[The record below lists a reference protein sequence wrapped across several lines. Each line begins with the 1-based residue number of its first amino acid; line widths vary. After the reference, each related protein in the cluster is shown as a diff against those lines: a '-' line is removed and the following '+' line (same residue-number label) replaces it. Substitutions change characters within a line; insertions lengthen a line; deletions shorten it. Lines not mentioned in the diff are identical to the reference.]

1 MGSPLDG
8 VRVLELGYGIAAP
21 VAARNLAE
29 FGADVIRVESAR
41 HLDSLRVGGAG
52 WIPPDFD
59 QAVRR
64 DTMPSLNFSSA
75 EKRSIGLD
83 IDIPDG
89 RGVFERLVAGSDVLI
104 TNISEA
110 ALAHLDLGDEPMRAV
125 NPALVYVSMPA
136 FGYDG
141 PYRSYRTWGHNLSAM
156 SGIDH
161 LIGWPDRDPVQLG
174 IAYPDFVSAHAVTV
188 AVLAALQRRDD
199 TGRGACIEL
208 AELPMALACLGPSL
222 LQAQLGGDPPSA
234 REPRRVVRPA
244 GDLSRPR
251 RGAVG
256 GGLGDRR
263 RDVASDVHGARSRAP
278 RRRAGVHV
286 GRGASRAARASST
299 STWRRGPQTAP
310 TGRPPP
316 SCRRSASRRRRSS
329 TPGTSSRIRSS
340 RPARLL
346 PRAPARAVRARD
358 LVFGQAVRLSDTP
371 PRAERAAPAFGA
383 DSRDVLHEVAGLDDA
398 EIDDLVASG
407 VVEEMAHIDVVFER
421 PYLHWIGKV
430 MRQVPWGAAEFDPA
444 TEMMRRLE
452 PPGES

>member
-21 VAARNLAE
+21 VAARNLAQ

-104 TNISEA
+104 TNMSEA

-136 FGYDG
+136 FGNDG

-208 AELPMALACLGPSL
+208 AQLPMALACLGPSL

-234 REPRRVVRPA
+234 RGNRAESFAPQGIYPA
-244 GDLSRPR
+244 
-251 RGAVG
+251 RGEERWVAVSVTDDAMWQAMCTVPG
-256 GGLGDRR
+256 LEHLGDEPAFTS
-263 RDVASDVHGARSRAP
+263 VAERLAREGELDEHLATWTADRTDWEA
-278 RRRAGVHV
+278 AAELQAFGVAASPV
-286 GRGASRAARASST
+286 LDAWDLVADPQLASRDFFHALPHARF
-299 STWRRGPQTAP
+299 
-310 TGRPPP
+310 
-316 SCRRSASRRRRSS
+316 
-329 TPGTSSRIRSS
+329 
-340 RPARLL
+340 
-346 PRAPARAVRARD
+346 ARD